1 MVQLYD
7 LLHPRGFEII
17 AFPCNQFGGQEPH
30 DEETICKF
38 VQSYAVKFQMFEK
51 IKVNGSDAH
60 PVFKF
65 LKSQLGGVLG
75 SSIKWNFTKFLCDRN
90 GIPVKRYGPP
100 TSPMS
105 IVSDVEELL
114 NAPVPKFEE

>member
-7 LLHPRGFEII
+7 LLHDRGFEILG
-17 AFPCNQFGGQEPH
+17 FPCNQFGGQEPH
-30 DEETICKF
+30 DEATICKF
-38 VQSYAVKFQMFEK
+38 VEKFGVKFHLFEK
-51 IKVNGSDAH
+51 ITVNGSNAH

-65 LKSQLGGVLG
+65 LKGQLGGVLG
-75 SSIKWNFTKFLCDRN
+75 SSIKWNFTKFLVDRN

-105 IVSDVEELL
+105 ILKDVEELL
-114 NAPVPKFEE
+114 DQPAKAL